1 MVRYE
6 RWIERDGPAGVAAPR
21 DPAHRKVGTLAVD
34 TTESSAPHAH
44 PSTEDHDDLEAH
56 YASLERMRPHAC
68 SEGLVFLTYTVF
80 DEAVGDEVERIEAVP
95 PLRG

>member
-1 MVRYE
+1 MA
-6 RWIERDGPAGVAAPR
+6 IE
-21 DPAHRKVGTLAVD
+21 K
-34 TTESSAPHAH
+34 SSAPHAH

-80 DEAVGDEVERIEAVP
+80 DKAVGDEVERIEAVP